1 MMSRNTISKVRILS
15 LILALAMIFL
25 TPMTMAAN
33 PQDPPPA
40 PLEAVSDA
48 LEPEHAAGEPE
59 ARGGTA
65 RCLGGRNNRSS
76 FDCPHGLEPRILD

>member
-40 PLEAVSDA
+40 PLEAVS
-48 LEPEHAAGEPE
+48 
-59 ARGGTA
+59 
-65 RCLGGRNNRSS
+65 RCRLPVRESA
-76 FDCPHGLEPRILD
+76 

>member
-40 PLEAVSDA
+40 PSSQ
-48 LEPEHAAGEPE
+48 
-59 ARGGTA
+59 
-65 RCLGGRNNRSS
+65 RS
-76 FDCPHGLEPRILD
+76 GLS